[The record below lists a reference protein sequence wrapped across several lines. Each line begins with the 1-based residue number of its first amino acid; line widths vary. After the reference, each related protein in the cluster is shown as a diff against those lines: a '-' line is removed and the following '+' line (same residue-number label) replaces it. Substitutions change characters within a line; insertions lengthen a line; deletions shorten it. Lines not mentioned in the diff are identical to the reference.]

1 MRLGRLSHVHVRGMR
16 VRPCEEVN
24 GLAKA
29 GACVRRLRQDAGGR
43 MCVRVQFDVRAWSHQ
58 AAGLGGSGLCIC
70 LHSGDGEGG
79 GEDGDCCEACVCAYN
94 CTGQRGRCW

>member
-1 MRLGRLSHVHVRGMR
+1 MVLLFLLFLLQGSLLLFLLQGSLLFLLLSQRSSTQMRLGRLSHVHVRGMR

-43 MCVRVQFDVRAWSHQ
+43 MCVQVQFDVRAWSHQ
-58 AAGLGGSGLCIC
+58 AAWAG
-70 LHSGDGEGG
+70 
-79 GEDGDCCEACVCAYN
+79 
-94 CTGQRGRCW
+94 W